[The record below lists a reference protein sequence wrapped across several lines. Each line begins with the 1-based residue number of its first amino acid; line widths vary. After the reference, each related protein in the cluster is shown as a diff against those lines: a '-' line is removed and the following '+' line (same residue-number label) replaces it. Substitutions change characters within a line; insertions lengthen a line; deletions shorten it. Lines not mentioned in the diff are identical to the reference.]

1 MDRGEL
7 GREYRDGEAIC
18 HQGEVGNRMYVIQ
31 SGCVE
36 VLREENG
43 TEVLVA
49 ELGGGDVFGEMA
61 IFDRKPRSAT
71 VRSKGTARVLTLD
84 KRAFLRGVHEDPS
97 LAFRVLQEMSQRI
110 RSLDE
115 EVSRL
120 KYTIA
125 TEPST
130 NREIKYVVIVPRTQP
145 DLYGRLARDLSPHGD
160 VQVLLDRRD
169 GESRRERVMEPPGVE
184 RRMAERRGHA
194 PVAIVSAPSTP

>member
-1 MDRGEL
+1 MDKGVL

-18 HQGEVGNRMYVIQ
+18 RQGEVGTRMFVIQ
-31 SGCVE
+31 AGRAE

-61 IFDRKPRSAT
+61 IFEGKPRSAT

-115 EVSRL
+115 ELSHL
-120 KYTIA
+120 KYRIA
-125 TEPST
+125 TEPAAT
-130 NREIKYVVIVPRTQP
+130 REIKYVVIVPRAQP
-145 DLYGRLARDLSPHGD
+145 ELDDRLARDLSPHGD
-160 VQVLLDRRD
+160 VQILLDRRQAD
-169 GESRRERVMEPPGVE
+169 RRERVVEPPGVE
-184 RRMAERRGHA
+184 RRMTERRGQA
-194 PVAIVSAPSTP
+194 PVATVFVPSTS